1 MLTQTMTHKEMQ
13 NEMHSEMQK
22 EMQKEMQT
30 VTPPPQDRQSQWWSP
45 SGTAVSAERGAAPYR
60 RLALQLQ
67 HELTAAQ
74 SPRSVL
80 LTAPNRSVLAA
91 HASPSLA
98 FCLAEELGLRV
109 LLIDASGQD
118 RELSRA
124 LGCEHRA
131 GYSDLLSQASQD
143 PAALVL
149 PTSHPAVHFLPAGTV
164 PAAAMGR
171 HQDAIPVLLSH
182 GLRTHDFLVLSGGS
196 VLHDTAALAATPHVG
211 TVLLMPVE
219 NETLVADLDAAQ
231 KALRFCKAKHIGVVM
246 VGARGPVA

>member
-1 MLTQTMTHKEMQ
+1 MA
-13 NEMHSEMQK
+13 
-22 EMQKEMQT
+22 
-30 VTPPPQDRQSQWWSP
+30 TPPSPDRQAQWWAP

-67 HELTAAQ
+67 HELAATQ

-80 LTAPNRSVLAA
+80 LAAPNRSVLAA

-109 LLIDASGQD
+109 LLIDASGHD

-124 LGCEHRA
+124 LDCEQQS
-131 GYSDLLSQASQD
+131 GWSDLLSQASQD
-143 PAALVL
+143 PAPMVL

-171 HQDAIPVLLSH
+171 HQDAIPSLLTRALE
-182 GLRTHDFLVLSGGS
+182 GHDFLVLSGGS

-231 KALRFCKAKHIGVVM
+231 KALRFCKARHIGVVM
-246 VGARGPVA
+246 VGARGQPA